1 MLYKSKKSFLGAIVL
16 LCLSSPLTA
25 QTEVSGF
32 YPEKNELTIA
42 PSYSFKQYDRFYIGS
57 ELSEGNPADLG
68 AISSYIVN
76 LYSEY
81 GITNWLSA
89 SLNLPYI
96 SLESE
101 TGQPDPVQGTS
112 SIEGIQDL
120 SVFLKARILEKNIN
134 SLGKL
139 DIGAAVGAGI
149 PIGDYDPRGVLSLGN
164 NANAFNGNVIA
175 QLTTKVNFF
184 TEVQYGYSLRDNS
197 DFDVPNAQVYGIKLG
212 YFNNYFYTHVQL
224 AVQDSMDGLDIG
236 TPEFVEAGGPAAL
249 PQTEVDYTNINVNL
263 YVPVYKNKI
272 GVSTAFNQNIDG
284 RNFSKETSFSI
295 GLVYK
300 PL

>member
-1 MLYKSKKSFLGAIVL
+1 MLHKSKKSFLGAMVL
-16 LCLSSPLTA
+16 LCFSAPLVA

-32 YPEKNELTIA
+32 YPQKNELTIA
-42 PSYSFKQYDRFYIGS
+42 PSYSFKQYDRFYRGT
-57 ELSEGNPADLG
+57 ELTEGNPAGLG
-68 AISSYIVN
+68 SISSYIVN
-76 LYSEY
+76 LYGEY

-89 SLNLPYI
+89 SLNIPYI
-96 SLESE
+96 FIESE
-101 TGQPDPVQGTS
+101 TGEPDPVQGTS
-112 SIEGIQDL
+112 SVEGIQDL
-120 SVFLKARILEKNIN
+120 SVFLKGRILEKNIN

-139 DIGAAVGAGI
+139 GIGAALGTSI
-149 PIGDYDPRGVLSLGN
+149 PIGNYEAEGVLSLGN
-164 NANAFNGNVIA
+164 NANTFNANVMA

-184 TEVQYGYSLRDNS
+184 TEVQYGYSLKDNS

-236 TPEFVEAGGPAAL
+236 TPEFAEAGGPRAL

-263 YVPVYKNKI
+263 YIPVYKNEI
-272 GVSTAFNQNIDG
+272 GVSTAYNQNIDG
-284 RNFSKETSFSI
+284 RNFSKETSFSF